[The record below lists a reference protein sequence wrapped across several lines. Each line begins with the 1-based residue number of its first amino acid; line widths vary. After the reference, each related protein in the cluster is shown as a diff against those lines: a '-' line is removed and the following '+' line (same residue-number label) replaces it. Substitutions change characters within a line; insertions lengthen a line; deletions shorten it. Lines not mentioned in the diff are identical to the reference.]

1 LFLVA
6 QLARR
11 WGTRY
16 TTAGKIIW
24 AEQTIPTPA
33 KDSGTASTSILGP

>member
-6 QLARR
+6 QFSRR

-16 TTAGKIIW
+16 TTDGKIIW
-24 AEQTIPTPA
+24 AEQGNP
-33 KDSGTASTSILGP
+33 DSATSLSTVSEAA